1 MSVPPSPDPGSP
13 ALDRARVARLVLAAI
28 REDRLA
34 TETVLAEAAEEPDGL
49 ARLVLG
55 LATYAGN
62 ITYRAFP
69 KQYERQL
76 QQSILRD
83 VREG

>member
-1 MSVPPSPDPGSP
+1 MPMPPDGGSP
-13 ALDRARVARLVLAAI
+13 ALDRARVARLILAVI

-34 TETVLAEAAEEPDGL
+34 ADTVLAEAQEEDDGL
-49 ARLVLG
+49 ERLVLG

-62 ITYRAFP
+62 LTYRAFP
-69 KQYERQL
+69 KHYEHQL